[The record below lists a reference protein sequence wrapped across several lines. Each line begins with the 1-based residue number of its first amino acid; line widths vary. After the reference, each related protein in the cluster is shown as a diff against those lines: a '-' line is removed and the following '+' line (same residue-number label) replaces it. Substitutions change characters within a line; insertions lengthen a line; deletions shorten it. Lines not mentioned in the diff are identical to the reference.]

1 MLLLVFF
8 YSSLSCLT
16 PSFKEI
22 ADQDIPWTIFVETA
36 LPDGWSPAGPTVTEA
51 SPTPPPSSQPTP
63 HQNYPLPPFDKDCDV
78 LLFFKYFEP
87 VSRTLS
93 YVTHLYCP
101 ISLRMRDLFPRL
113 RQLAGL
119 PPQTPILLYEEVKP
133 TMVEAIEDVD
143 APLEKV
149 SVQFFFCI
157 DLFCNY
163 LVSFISTSN
172 VHEYVLSFRS
182 WTNSWTVTSSF
193 SSGTTN
199 AHQVGRP
206 SVREKVFIPWF
217 S

>member
-1 MLLLVFF
+1 M
-8 YSSLSCLT
+8 
-16 PSFKEI
+16 
-22 ADQDIPWTIFVETA
+22 ETS
-36 LPDGWSPAGPTVTEA
+36 LPDGWSPAGPAVTETT
-51 SPTPPPSSQPTP
+51 SPQQSAPGIAPPAPAGRPSRS
-63 HQNYPLPPFDKDCDV
+63 LPPFDKDCDV

-149 SVQFFFCI
+149 
-157 DLFCNY
+157 
-163 LVSFISTSN
+163 
-172 VHEYVLSFRS
+172 
-182 WTNSWTVTSSF
+182 
-193 SSGTTN
+193 G
-199 AHQVGRP
+199 
-206 SVREKVFIPWF
+206 
-217 S
+217 